1 MTTATLA
8 APMRRAATPTLVL
21 LLVAQVVLF
30 MIPLIV
36 LGQAIGWPASL
47 RLSAAEALPLIARQ
61 SLAVQIGYWGYLAT
75 VVALVP
81 LVMALRQLAHDH
93 GVTGFAVDTMTG
105 FGLAAA
111 VLKSLGIVRWLIAM
125 PKLATLYA
133 DGDPTLRASIE
144 VGYELL
150 NAYGGS
156 IGELLG
162 VQLFSGF
169 WLIALG
175 MVLGRIGLRLNG
187 WAAIAIGAG
196 FVAAALRTLVPAL
209 EILQSVMPPI
219 TLLWLLGLAATVW
232 RSR

>member
-1 MTTATLA
+1 MTTATFA
-8 APMRRAATPTLVL
+8 APMPRAAAPALVL

-47 RLSAAEALPLIARQ
+47 RLSAAEALPLIAQQ

-81 LVMALRQLAHDH
+81 LVMALRQLAHAH
-93 GVTGFAVDTMTG
+93 GVQGLAVDTMTG

-125 PKLATLYA
+125 PKLAVMHSGA
-133 DGDPTLRASIE
+133 DPALRASIE

-169 WLIALG
+169 WLISLG
-175 MVLGRIGLRLNG
+175 VVLGRIGLRLNG

-196 FVAAALRTLVPAL
+196 FAAAALRTLVPAM
-209 EILQSVMPPI
+209 EILQSAMPPVI
-219 TLLWLLGLAATVW
+219 LLWLLVLAATIW

>member
-1 MTTATLA
+1 MTTATSA
-8 APMRRAATPTLVL
+8 APLPRAATFTLVL
-21 LLVAQVVLF
+21 LIVAQVVLF
-30 MIPLIV
+30 MIPLLV

-47 RLSAAEALPLIARQ
+47 RLSAAEALPLIGRQ
-61 SLAVQIGYWGYLAT
+61 ALAVQIGYWGYLST

-81 LVMALRQLAHDH
+81 LVLALRQHAHAH
-93 GVTGFAVDTMTG
+93 GVRGLAVDCMTG

-111 VLKSLGIVRWLIAM
+111 ILKSLGIVRWLIAM

-133 DGDPTLRASIE
+133 GADPALRASIE

-156 IGELLG
+156 VGELLG

-169 WLIALG
+169 WLVSLG
-175 MVLGRIGLRLNG
+175 IVLGRAGLRLNG
-187 WAAIAIGAG
+187 WAALVIGAG
-196 FVAAALRTLVPAL
+196 FVAAALRTIVPAL
-209 EILQSVMPPI
+209 EILQGVMPPVI
-219 TLLWLLGLAATVW
+219 LLWLLVLAATVW